1 MDVGGR
7 RLDPEGTESLD
18 QAEGRPGERG
28 PAGLYNWR
36 RRLWATQTNVKTKP
50 RNELE
55 SEMKERD
62 EARALDDRAEREDL
76 NQGMDTGTHDSIHRG
91 VNWAPEFSIRPR
103 TNKPNE
109 EPKK

>member
-1 MDVGGR
+1 MAR
-7 RLDPEGTESLD
+7 RAWPRGTEQL
-18 QAEGRPGERG
+18 EE
-28 PAGLYNWR
+28 
-36 RRLWATQTNVKTKP
+36 RLWATQTNGKTKP
-50 RNELE
+50 RNEME
-55 SEMKERD
+55 SEMEERD

-91 VNWAPEFSIRPR
+91 VDWAPEFSIRPR

>member
-1 MDVGGR
+1 MGDA
-7 RLDPEGTESLD
+7 D
-18 QAEGRPGERG
+18 ER
-28 PAGLYNWR
+28 
-36 RRLWATQTNVKTKP
+36 K
-50 RNELE
+50 NEAANQLE

-62 EARALDDRAEREDL
+62 DARTVDDRAEREDL

>member
-1 MDVGGR
+1 MGDA
-7 RLDPEGTESLD
+7 D
-18 QAEGRPGERG
+18 ERKND
-28 PAGLYNWR
+28 AAN
-36 RRLWATQTNVKTKP
+36 Q
-50 RNELE
+50 LE
-55 SEMKERD
+55 SEAEARD

-91 VNWAPEFSIRPR
+91 VNWAPEFSVRPR

>member
-1 MDVGGR
+1 MGDA
-7 RLDPEGTESLD
+7 D
-18 QAEGRPGERG
+18 ER
-28 PAGLYNWR
+28 
-36 RRLWATQTNVKTKP
+36 K
-50 RNELE
+50 NEAANQLE

-62 EARALDDRAEREDL
+62 EARTLDDRAEREDL

-91 VNWAPEFSIRPR
+91 VNWAPEFSVRPK

>member
-1 MDVGGR
+1 MGDA
-7 RLDPEGTESLD
+7 D
-18 QAEGRPGERG
+18 ERKDK
-28 PAGLYNWR
+28 A
-36 RRLWATQTNVKTKP
+36 A
-50 RNELE
+50 NEME
-55 SEMKERD
+55 SEMEERD